1 MHDPR
6 IHKPKQN
13 FHNIM
18 ILMVAIAFSEGCLN
32 CLQNLSILSP
42 KTHLP
47 THVLTHDGAFEWV
60 LNHVNYQKWITEQ
73 TSTFLY
79 FYGRSGSGKTALST
93 FLAKH
98 FRIGQKVPDA
108 VYFFFSKEDEVRGR
122 PEAALLSLIYQLLIH
137 RPSLFAQVEDMYVQ
151 LVRESP
157 NWRVKDT
164 WSLFRAILCCAGG
177 PTTFIIDALNECE
190 CPEFLENLIKT
201 HRDAKASYKFIVTSS
216 RGPNFWEKPDFT
228 IDLDA
233 EEEARQGTELFRESK
248 ISDFI
253 EEAPGY
259 SGLKQ
264 QISNQL
270 GHAEQS
276 FLSVQL
282 ALGHLSNLKKL
293 STPLFVEQELRLL
306 RGGIEKTYAH
316 ILEAVPQRIHQ
327 WAGKA
332 LLWILH
338 SFRPLEIRELAIA
351 LAIETMPPQIDNDQL
366 SRDLGADLAD
376 AFGPL
381 IRIDNNRVHLV
392 HPSMREFLLGKWL
405 DEAAWYR
412 PSIQPHLDIARAS
425 IAYLATKEIQENG
438 PFVQLDEDGSPR
450 LAIPEAREFGLLNY
464 VGQYWPQHYRAVGW
478 SVDTTGTEAAF
489 HERVSHMLADADQL
503 PVWFDLHKLLAY
515 AKQPFATCLSNLS
528 FLLASQLGF
537 LEVIKIYLQSKD
549 VSMQETVCLAMEI
562 AAESGNGA
570 LMEILSQDSRA
581 DVGWTNKGGQTIL
594 HVAAL
599 NGSANVV
606 ERLLEKDG
614 TDLAKVCSGST
625 ALHLAAEGGS
635 ELVVKM
641 LLNACADPNAEDS
654 NGMVPL
660 HLAAIKGHISVV
672 EALLDGLA
680 LVDKRV
686 QDGTEMTALHL
697 AARSGK
703 DIVARKL
710 LERQA
715 TITTTWQGRTPL
727 HIAAENGHKFVVR
740 VILEFDPA
748 FIDAQ
753 DNTGATALY
762 LAAERGHTEV
772 LKILLE
778 QGKAKSDLKTEYER
792 YTALHI
798 AAKKGNTLVI
808 KELVEHEADANAQD
822 KSRQTPLHTAALT
835 GKLESVEALLKIG
848 ANPDATDQSK
858 HTPLHCAAMCGDLS
872 VVRAL
877 LDGGA
882 HQNATSSYGRTA
894 LHWAAWYGF
903 SPIVKELIQ
912 RGTDLERK
920 DRAEWT
926 ALHYAYSEI
935 EATKELLEARAD
947 VDAINSEGS
956 TPLLLASQDLCL
968 QVMELLVNAKADPR
982 IADNRKAT
990 PLHKVSQ
997 LGNLEAV
1004 QILIRAGG
1012 SPYAT
1017 SNVDTTPEELAK
1029 GGDAKIIDALKVV
1042 DKTVVDNTE
1051 ALALKCLNKEDLAG
1065 ARDIREDL
1073 LKRAE
1078 EYLDAGDGLI
1088 LGVMLNLA
1096 STYLESDNLED
1107 AERLARRI
1115 INESESVP
1123 DDEKPINEREKASA
1137 VLDSVREKREKRE
1150 QQAAPTCKPVEP
1162 ETKPDEGENKL
1173 REPAPQLD

>member
-412 PSIQPHLDIARAS
+412 PSIQPHLDIARAC

-489 HERVSHMLADADQL
+489 HEKVSHMLADADQL

-515 AKQPFATCLSNLS
+515 AKQPFTTCLSNLS

-762 LAAERGHTEV
+762 LAAERGHTAV

-935 EATKELLEARAD
+935 EATKELLEAGAD

-1115 INESESVP
+1115 IDESESVP